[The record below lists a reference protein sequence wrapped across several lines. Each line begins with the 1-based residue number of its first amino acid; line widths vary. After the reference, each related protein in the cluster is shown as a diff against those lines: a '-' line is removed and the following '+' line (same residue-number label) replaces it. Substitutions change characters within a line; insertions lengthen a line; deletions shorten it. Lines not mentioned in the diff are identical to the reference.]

1 MDRLLKQLDFIIEAD
16 KLKNI
21 IRRNYISDGSKREN
35 DAEHSWYFALTA
47 MILSEHANN
56 EIDVQKVIKMAI
68 IHDLVEIYAGDTF
81 IYDEQGKET
90 QKERERIASEK
101 IFGLLPEDQK
111 NQYIDLWNEFEDN
124 RSNESKFARSIDR
137 IVPVL
142 LNLKS
147 GGRGWME
154 NKIDYPRVYE
164 ISSTI
169 AGGSSTLWHYIKE
182 QLEENKGKG
191 LFYNS

>member
-47 MILSEHANN
+47 LILSEHANN
-56 EIDVQKVIKMAI
+56 EIDVQKVIKMAL
-68 IHDLVEIYAGDTF
+68 IHDIVEIDAGDTF
-81 IYDEQGKET
+81 IYDEKGKET

-147 GGRGWME
+147 GGRGWKE
-154 NKIDYPRVYE
+154 NNIDYARVYE
-164 ISSTI
+164 ISSKI

-182 QLEENKGKG
+182 QLEENKDKG